1 MNGHGH
7 VPFPPPT
14 STLAGRMPA
23 VIRRALFATTFL
35 CSTALWDVRG
45 DELTGTPP
53 PLPMAVGTEIT
64 ADLVNVIFLFDRLAS
79 DPPRAITANYLARA
93 SDPSSPLYR
102 DYLEYKQG
110 KINRLEL
117 KERLPHLG

>member
-64 ADLVNVIFLFDRLAS
+64 ANLVIVIFLFDRLAS
-79 DPPRAITANYLARA
+79 DTPRATSAIYLARV
-93 SDPSSPLYR
+93 SDSSFSLYPV
-102 DYLEYKQG
+102 YFYY
-110 KINRLEL
+110 I
-117 KERLPHLG
+117 